1 MNNLYKSNLIRGHCA
16 QSALG
21 MNAVDR
27 VMFEGSPTIEK
38 MEKTLQN
45 TCFKRKFLKCPQS
58 LRECCAI
65 KTVCTFFTTTVRND
79 DFQLNFGFGLWWLH
93 FFPFEMFTGAVTFK
107 HESFELDLEPP
118 VLRAKRVNFHEFP

>member
-1 MNNLYKSNLIRGHCA
+1 
-16 QSALG
+16 

-38 MEKTLQN
+38 MQKTLQN

-79 DFQLNFGFGLWWLH
+79 DFQLNIGFGLWWLH
-93 FFPFEMFTGAVTFK
+93 
-107 HESFELDLEPP
+107 SFRLRCSLVLTKWDLGD
-118 VLRAKRVNFHEFP
+118 KK

>member
-1 MNNLYKSNLIRGHCA
+1 MRGHCA

-21 MNAVDR
+21 MHAVDR

-38 MEKTLQN
+38 MQKTLQN
-45 TCFKRKFLKCPQS
+45 TCFKRKFLKCPQP

-65 KTVCTFFTTTVRND
+65 KTVCTFCAKAVGNA

-107 HESFELDLEPP
+107 HESFELDLEPL
-118 VLRAKRVNFHEFP
+118 VLTAQCANFHEFSQANFEK